1 MERTV
6 LHAKVR
12 TVTGKKVSKL
22 RRDGKLPAIIYG
34 HNFEP
39 TAIIFEA
46 RETQR
51 LLSGITGSSLVL
63 IELNGKE
70 HLTLVR
76 ERQKDFIRGNL
87 LHVDFQAVSQT
98 EKINVSVGVEL
109 VGIAPA
115 VKDFNGVI
123 VTGLDKLE
131 VECLPQ
137 YLPERFVVDITRL
150 LKIGDSIIVRDIPVS
165 ENVVILED
173 TDEMLVLITAP
184 AKEEVE
190 VVEEVVAVEEPE
202 VIEKGKKEEGEE
214 EKKE

>member
-12 TVTGKKVSKL
+12 TVTGKKVSQL

>member
-12 TVTGKKVSKL
+12 TVTGKKVSQL

-214 EKKE
+214 EKKD